1 MYFIGRMEERR
12 KEMEA
17 MIRNVQRQEEENEKL
32 ARKREDDVK
41 ERLKQLVAQRESI
54 AAEAKKLVK
63 P

>member
-1 MYFIGRMEERR
+1 MEERR

-54 AAEAKKLVK
+54 AAEAKKLVWPK
-63 P
+63 G